1 MLDQPTYKL
10 LHEPVKGSLIMS
22 SEEPIDDLEPP
33 SPEAVEDALELAE
46 SLQEEINDYRE
57 QAQIIDN
64 RFEAENEHRNLSLDD
79 MPYGEELIRTRE
91 LPAELEHAI
100 GLLSK
105 IDEGKLLPEESALA
119 FKEAESIIENA
130 QSTID
135 DCTELSSD
143 EEDDEF
149 V

>member
-1 MLDQPTYKL
+1 
-10 LHEPVKGSLIMS
+10 
-22 SEEPIDDLEPP
+22 
-33 SPEAVEDALELAE
+33 
-46 SLQEEINDYRE
+46 
-57 QAQIIDN
+57 
-64 RFEAENEHRNLSLDD
+64 